1 MPLLGQHAPGGLQV
15 GRARRS
21 RRTRG
26 PRRAGVVNARRAR
39 RYTCPGM
46 ATPGEAAM
54 RPSVRSIIRT
64 AVFPVAGR
72 GTGFLPATKAS
83 PKEMLPVVDKPLI
96 QYAVE
101 EALSAGAT
109 RLVFITGA
117 SKRAIEDHFDSDQE
131 LEHMLEAQVKS
142 DLLNQVRSVL
152 PSYASC
158 IYIRQPAPLGLGHA
172 VLCAQ
177 PAVGAE
183 PFFVHLAD
191 DLIRSEVAGLAQ
203 MAQVYEAKRASVL
216 GVQVVPRQ
224 DTEKYGIVAVEADKS
239 PTSRVRSIIEKPKP
253 SVAPSNLAV
262 VGRYVLAP
270 AIFEHL
276 EKIGQG
282 AGGEIQL
289 TDGIAALMGEEAVYA
304 HRFTGKRYDCGSKLG
319 YLQATVEFG
328 LGHPQ
333 LGKDFGKYLLSLSRE
348 TINSIAA
355 KGNEYTPT
363 DRRKSANGTSA
374 RARPNGGLSNC

>member
-1 MPLLGQHAPGGLQV
+1 M
-15 GRARRS
+15 
-21 RRTRG
+21 RT
-26 PRRAGVVNARRAR
+26 NA
-39 RYTCPGM
+39 T
-46 ATPGEAAM
+46 
-54 RPSVRSIIRT
+54 SVIRT

-72 GTGFLPATKAS
+72 GTRFLPATKAS

-131 LEHMLEAQVKS
+131 LEHMLERQGKS
-142 DLLNQVRSVL
+142 DLLQQLRSVL

-191 DLIRSEVAGLAQ
+191 DLIKSEVACLRQ
-203 MAQVYEAKRASVL
+203 MADVYEAKRASVL
-216 GVQVVPRQ
+216 GVQVVPKS
-224 DTEKYGIVAVEADKS
+224 DTDKYGIVAVDADKS
-239 PTSRVRSIIEKPKP
+239 ATSRVNSIIEKPKP
-253 SVAPSNLAV
+253 ADAPSNLAV
-262 VGRYVLAP
+262 VGRYVLSP
-270 AIFEHL
+270 AIFGHL

-289 TDGIAALMGEEAVYA
+289 TDGIAALMKEEAVYA
-304 HRFTGKRYDCGSKLG
+304 YRFSGKRYDCGSKLG
-319 YLQATVEFG
+319 YLQATVEFA

-333 LGKDFGKYLLSLSRE
+333 LGKDFGKYLLSLNRE
-348 TINSIAA
+348 TINSITA
-355 KGNEYTPT
+355 KGNEYVRVE
-363 DRRKSANGTSA
+363 RRKSGNGAATNGRHHPA
-374 RARPNGGLSNC
+374 HTAAKNRARDVKSSGRRKGATA

>member
-1 MPLLGQHAPGGLQV
+1 MIPK
-15 GRARRS
+15 
-21 RRTRG
+21 
-26 PRRAGVVNARRAR
+26 
-39 RYTCPGM
+39 
-46 ATPGEAAM
+46 
-54 RPSVRSIIRT
+54 SVIRT

-72 GTGFLPATKAS
+72 GTRFLPATKAS

-101 EALSAGAT
+101 EALAAGVR

-131 LEHMLEAQVKS
+131 LEHMLEAQGKS
-142 DLLNQVRSVL
+142 DLLNQLRSVL

-191 DLIRSEVAGLAQ
+191 DLIRSDVACLQQ
-203 MAQVYEAKRASVL
+203 MAEVYDAKRASVL
-216 GVQVVPRQ
+216 GVQLVPHS
-224 DTEKYGIVAVEADKS
+224 DTEKYGIVDVEADKS
-239 PTSRVRSIIEKPKP
+239 STSRVRSIVEKPKP
-253 SVAPSNLAV
+253 AVAPSNLAV
-262 VGRYVLAP
+262 VGRYVLTP
-270 AIFEHL
+270 SIFDHL

-319 YLQATVEFG
+319 YLQATVEFA
-328 LGHPQ
+328 LAHPQ
-333 LGKDFGKYLLSLSRE
+333 LGKEFRSYLKHLNLAKVASKDDPASKERAHPAGSGTRGRGGNGHVAQEGGSSGKRD
-348 TINSIAA
+348 
-355 KGNEYTPT
+355 GG
-363 DRRKSANGTSA
+363 RRKSGRPTQSA
-374 RARPNGGLSNC
+374 

>member
-1 MPLLGQHAPGGLQV
+1 M
-15 GRARRS
+15 
-21 RRTRG
+21 RTI
-26 PRRAGVVNARRAR
+26 PK
-39 RYTCPGM
+39 
-46 ATPGEAAM
+46 
-54 RPSVRSIIRT
+54 SVIRT

-72 GTGFLPATKAS
+72 GTRFLPATKAS

-101 EALSAGAT
+101 EALAAGAQ

-131 LEHMLEAQVKS
+131 LEHLLEAQGKS
-142 DLLNQVRSVL
+142 DLLNQLRSVL

-172 VLCAQ
+172 ILCAQ

-191 DLIRSEVAGLAQ
+191 DLIRSDVACLQQ
-203 MAQVYEAKRASVL
+203 MAEVYEAKKASVL
-216 GVQVVPRQ
+216 GVQLVPRQ

-239 PTSRVRSIIEKPKP
+239 STSRVRSIIEKPKP
-253 SVAPSNLAV
+253 AVAPSNLAV

-270 AIFEHL
+270 SIFEHL

-289 TDGIAALMGEEAVYA
+289 TDGIAALMREEAVYA

-328 LGHPQ
+328 LAHPQ
-333 LGKDFGKYLLSLSRE
+333 LGKEFRNYLKHLNPSSVSSKDDPAKERAHPAGSGKGSRG
-348 TINSIAA
+348 NGHAQNGSAA
-355 KGNEYTPT
+355 SKRAGG
-363 DRRKSANGTSA
+363 RRKSGRTSSA
-374 RARPNGGLSNC
+374 RAQG